1 MTENSSF
8 NNLLYVIYI
17 IIKNSTNYLWNR
29 DDMRFIKDLTYD
41 IEKMNIVYV
50 KILQAICINSFIF
63 NSRQIDYLIKY
74 TDQVPYTASDVN
86 LDFIEQFKADDLLVT
101 NTNPINSGIIAL
113 VYEGYYKEEK
123 VAIKVIKN
131 NIAFK
136 VRNAMN
142 DVDFICWIFSY
153 IPFLKSFK
161 LDQLYKN
168 NRDIILNQVDF
179 NLELENLLDY
189 KKISKNIDYLYS
201 PDVYEKFTKENPNI
215 LVMEYVSG
223 IKYKDVK
230 EEDKMDFVNILT
242 KIGFATSLFH
252 RINHAD
258 LHAGNIFFVNE
269 EPKKIVFIDFGIVC
283 RLTKE
288 EQNSVYDFFK
298 EVFVNKNYYEAAKK
312 ATINLIEP
320 KNIIDN
326 LSEEQKYKIY
336 IAMANIIKYYW
347 VENISIEFLPKINIM
362 LDKYNLQM
370 SQGFSRIQ
378 LSLASSIGLGTELA
392 GGDLNNQKKIMEENI
407 KELYSMPEL
416 DIPE

>member
-1 MTENSSF
+1 MTGNSSF

-17 IIKNSTNYLWNR
+17 LIKNSTNYLWNR

-63 NSRQIDYLIKY
+63 NQRQINYLIKY
-74 TDQVPYTASDVN
+74 TDQVPYIASDVN

-136 VRNAMN
+136 VQNAMN

-179 NLELENLLDY
+179 KLELENLLDY

-201 PDVYEKFTKENPNI
+201 PDVYEKFTKENSNI

-223 IKYKDVK
+223 IKYKDIK
-230 EEDKMDFVNILT
+230 EEDKLDFVNILA
-242 KIGFATSLFH
+242 KIGYVTSLFH

-258 LHAGNIFFVNE
+258 LHAGNIFFC
-269 EPKKIVFIDFGIVC
+269 K
-283 RLTKE
+283 
-288 EQNSVYDFFK
+288 
-298 EVFVNKNYYEAAKK
+298 
-312 ATINLIEP
+312 
-320 KNIIDN
+320 
-326 LSEEQKYKIY
+326 
-336 IAMANIIKYYW
+336 
-347 VENISIEFLPKINIM
+347 
-362 LDKYNLQM
+362 
-370 SQGFSRIQ
+370 
-378 LSLASSIGLGTELA
+378 
-392 GGDLNNQKKIMEENI
+392 
-407 KELYSMPEL
+407 
-416 DIPE
+416 